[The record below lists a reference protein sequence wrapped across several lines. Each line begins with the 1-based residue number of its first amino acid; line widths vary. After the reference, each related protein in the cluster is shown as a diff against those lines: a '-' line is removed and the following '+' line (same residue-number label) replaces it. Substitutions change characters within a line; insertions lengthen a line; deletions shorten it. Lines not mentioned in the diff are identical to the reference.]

1 MAMETT
7 STLNVSP
14 DLHRIVKVGA
24 AENGWKLGEYADA
37 VIEIGLKHL
46 QEVNELMDS
55 RNNVAPDTIGK

>member
-1 MAMETT
+1 MAMKTT

-14 DLHRIVKVGA
+14 GLHKIVKVGA

-46 QEVNELMDS
+46 QEVKELMDS
-55 RNNVAPDTIGK
+55 RTNVSPDAIDT